1 MLKIT
6 VKKITYA
13 AFVLWGISL
22 GTFALFAFSP
32 GDPAEILLRQ
42 ASETPDPARIEAL
55 RQELGLDD
63 PWPVRYLAWTGGIL
77 TGDLGIS
84 WQNGRPVVDVIAERI
99 PATLELAGAAFALAV
114 GISLLCGVCAAFFRH
129 RFPDHLIEIVTI
141 LLTAMPG
148 FWLGILLMYGLSLK
162 LGWFPTT
169 GRGTAA
175 HLVLPA
181 LTLAAG
187 VAMLQASVLRAA
199 LVRIMTLD
207 HIRFARAKGL
217 GTGRIFFR
225 HLLPAALVPMVTL
238 WGISL
243 GQLSG
248 GAVIVESV
256 FAWPGIG
263 RLTVDAVLARDI
275 PLAQA
280 LILMFSLIFV
290 VVNLLADAAHQKLDP
305 LVRYAP

>member
-1 MLKIT
+1 MLT
-6 VKKITYA
+6 AAVKKIGYT

-22 GTFALFAFSP
+22 GTFALFALAP
-32 GDPAEILLRQ
+32 GDPAEIILQQ

-55 RQELGLDD
+55 RRELGLDD

-84 WQNGRPVVDVIAERI
+84 WQNGRPVGDVIAERI
-99 PATLELAGAAFALAV
+99 PATLELAGAAFVLAV
-114 GISLLCGVCAAFFRH
+114 AISLVCGVFAAFFRH
-129 RFPDHLIEIVTI
+129 RFPDHLIGIVTV
-141 LLTAMPG
+141 LFTAMPG
-148 FWLGILLMYGLSLK
+148 FWLGILLMYGFSLK

-199 LVRIMTLD
+199 LVRIMALD

-217 GTGRIFFR
+217 GTGKIFFR

-290 VVNLLADAAHQKLDP
+290 GVNLLVDAAHRKLDP
-305 LVRYAP
+305 LVGHAP

>member
-1 MLKIT
+1 MLNRIMRK
-6 VKKITYA
+6 A
-13 AFVLWGISL
+13 AYMIFVLWGISL
-22 GTFALFAFSP
+22 GTFALFAFAP
-32 GDPAEILLRQ
+32 GDPAEIILQQ
-42 ASETPDPARIEAL
+42 ANETPDPSRIAAL

-63 PWPVRYLAWTGGIL
+63 PWPVRYLAWTAGIL
-77 TGDLGIS
+77 KGELGIS
-84 WQNGRPVVDVIAERI
+84 WQNGRPVFDIIAERV
-99 PATLELAGAAFALAV
+99 PATLELAGAAFVLAV
-114 GISLLCGVCAAFFRH
+114 VISLFCGVCAAIFRH
-129 RFPDHLIEIVTI
+129 RFPDHLIQAFTVI
-141 LLTAMPG
+141 LTAMPG

-162 LGWFPTT
+162 LSWLPTT

-187 VAMLQASVLRAA
+187 LAMLQASVLRAA

-207 HIRFARAKGL
+207 HIRFAAAKGL
-217 GTGRIFFR
+217 GKRMIFFR
-225 HLLPAALVPMVTL
+225 HMLPAALVPMVTL
-238 WGISL
+238 WGVSL

-275 PLAQA
+275 PTAQA
-280 LILMFSLIFV
+280 LILMFSFIFV
-290 VVNLLADAAHQKLDP
+290 GVNLLVDAAHRKLDP
-305 LVRYAP
+305 LVGQTP